1 VDFFQ
6 SQQLARRN
14 TTIMLVLFVVAVV
27 AIVAAVDL
35 VSAFAYHVA
44 MSDQVPRGQRVSVPA
59 GLHVAVVIGTLGV
72 IFAVSAWKAMEL
84 SAGGG
89 AAVAKM
95 VNARRVLPSSAD
107 PLERRLLNVVEEMSL
122 AAGTRLP
129 GVYVMDEEHGINAFA
144 AGSDVSNSI
153 VAVTR
158 GTLETLNRDELQG
171 VIAHEFSHIV
181 NGDVSLNI
189 RMIGVLAGIVFLG
202 AIGQFMVRSTSG
214 SDGKAAGAIAGV
226 GFGLLVI
233 GYIGLFCARLIKATV
248 SRQREFLADAA
259 SVQFTRNPDGIAGA
273 LDQIRASTRQ
283 SLIDNRNAENV
294 SHLFFGQ
301 GVKMKFEGLFATHP
315 PLDQRIERIRPGF
328 QGSAYRQKRP
338 AASDVPALDDS
349 IAAPPEGAMGFNSVP
364 VKPGEIRASDRTQQW
379 GKSAAE
385 SVQLVGALDATRVD
399 RARKILEAIPK
410 PIQEMVRDPA
420 GAQAAIVAMLL
431 ANHDVVM
438 DEQLTAAKTA
448 GVGQVAQS
456 AALVAKVMRQIE
468 PAYYMSII
476 DLALPA
482 LKMASPDDQRS
493 FLLALQAVIHADR
506 RVSLLEF
513 VVFNLVL
520 AQLQPRRGIPAA
532 KYKTLEERRA
542 DIEVVLSLMA
552 HAGCDRGPEAEA
564 QFTRAF
570 DAGAKEMALAGL
582 KPISKGLLTMD
593 KAGDALGRLRDL
605 APMAKAVLIKG
616 LFATVTADGT
626 IKVVEASIMR
636 AVGAV
641 LDCPLPPLLED
652 ADPAMLAT

>member
-1 VDFFQ
+1 
-6 SQQLARRN
+6 
-14 TTIMLVLFVVAVV
+14 VLFAVAVV
-27 AIVAAVDL
+27 AIVVSVDL
-35 VSAFAYHVA
+35 VSVLAYHIGMA
-44 MSDQVPRGQRVSVPA
+44 DEVPRGTRVRAPM
-59 GLHVAVVIGTLGV
+59 GLHVAAVLGTLVVI
-72 IFAVSAWKAMEL
+72 FSVSAWKAMEL

-95 VNARRVLPSSAD
+95 VNARHVLPNTGD
-107 PLERRLLNVVEEMSL
+107 PLERRLLNIVEEMSL
-122 AAGTRLP
+122 ASGTRLP
-129 GVYVMDEEHGINAFA
+129 AVYVMDEEHGINAFA

-171 VIAHEFSHIV
+171 VVAHEFSHIV

-202 AIGQFMVRSTSG
+202 AIGQFMLRAGSG
-214 SDGKAAGAIAGV
+214 SDSKAGGAIAAI
-226 GFGLLVI
+226 GFGLLAI
-233 GYIGLFCARLIKATV
+233 GYIGLFCARLIKSKV
-248 SRQREFLADAA
+248 SREREFLADAA

-273 LDQIRASTRQ
+273 LDQIRGSARQ
-283 SLIDNRNAENV
+283 ALIENRHAEDV
-294 SHLFFGQ
+294 SHLFFGE

-315 PLDQRIERIRPGF
+315 PLDERIERIRPGF
-328 QGSAYRQKRP
+328 QGSSYRQRRP
-338 AASDVPALDDS
+338 TATDMPALEDS
-349 IAAPPEGAMGFNSVP
+349 IAAPPEGAMGFNSTP
-364 VKPGEIRASDRTQQW
+364 VKPGEIRMSDRTQQW

-385 SVQLVGALDATRVD
+385 SAQLVGSFDPNRVD
-399 RARKILEAIPK
+399 RAKKILEAIPK
-410 PIQEMVRDPA
+410 PIQEMVRDPS
-420 GAQAAIVAMLL
+420 GAAAAIVAMLL

-468 PAYYMSII
+468 PAYYMSIV

-482 LKMASPDDQRS
+482 LKMASPDDKRS

-520 AQLQPRRGIPAA
+520 AQLQPRKGIPPA

-542 DIEVVLSLMA
+542 DVEIVLSLMA

-564 QFTRAF
+564 QFAQAF
-570 DAGAKEMALAGL
+570 EAGAKEMGLANP
-582 KPISKGLLTMD
+582 KPTSKGLLTMD

-605 APMAKAVLIKG
+605 APMTKAVLVKG

-626 IKVVEASIMR
+626 IKVIEASIMR